1 MDLTAFLVGIIKI
14 NFQKLIGETINVF
27 ALEFTLLNLIPIE
40 DVDKYNIA
48 DVLLCLKKIVGKTTL
63 FKDNINKNDGNVLI
77 DNEIAKKFINEI
89 EKNNSIIF

>member
-48 DVLLCLKKIVGKTTL
+48 DVLLCLKKIAGKTTL

-77 DNEIAKKFINEI
+77 DDEIVKKFINEI
-89 EKNNSIIF
+89 EKK

>member
-1 MDLTAFLVGIIKI
+1 MDLTTFLVGIIKI

-40 DVDKYNIA
+40 DVDKYDIA

-63 FKDNINKNDGNVLI
+63 FKDNINKNNGNVLI
-77 DNEIAKKFINEI
+77 DDEIAKKFINEI
-89 EKNNSIIF
+89 EKK

>member
-1 MDLTAFLVGIIKI
+1 MDLTTFLVGIIKI
-14 NFQKLIGETINVF
+14 NFRKLIGETINVF

-77 DNEIAKKFINEI
+77 DDEIAKKFINEI
-89 EKNNSIIF
+89 EKK

>member
-1 MDLTAFLVGIIKI
+1 MDLTAFLVGIIRI
-14 NFQKLIGETINVF
+14 NFQKLIGKTINVF

-48 DVLLCLKKIVGKTTL
+48 DVLLCLKKIVEETTL

-77 DNEIAKKFINEI
+77 DDNIAKKFINEI
-89 EKNNSIIF
+89 G

>member
-1 MDLTAFLVGIIKI
+1 MDLTTFLVGIIKI
-14 NFQKLIGETINVF
+14 NFRKLIGETINVF

-48 DVLLCLKKIVGKTTL
+48 DVLLCLKKIVWKTTL

-77 DNEIAKKFINEI
+77 DDEIAKKFINEI
-89 EKNNSIIF
+89 EKKIIQ

>member
-1 MDLTAFLVGIIKI
+1 MDLTTFLVGIIRN
-14 NFQKLIGETINVF
+14 NFQKLIGKTINVF

-40 DVDKYNIA
+40 DVDKYDIA

-77 DNEIAKKFINEI
+77 DNEIVKKFINEI
-89 EKNNSIIF
+89 EKK

>member
-1 MDLTAFLVGIIKI
+1 MDLTTFLVGIIKI

-27 ALEFTLLNLIPIE
+27 ALELTLLNLIPIE

-63 FKDNINKNDGNVLI
+63 FKNNINKIDGNVLI
-77 DNEIAKKFINEI
+77 DDEIAKKFINEI
-89 EKNNSIIF
+89 EKNNSRIF